1 MSFIWMIIVGLVAG
15 LLARAIKPGSDPMG
29 WIMTIV
35 LGIVGAML
43 GGFLASLIGINAD
56 GGFTGLI
63 FSVIGAIIL
72 LFLYEMIVNKRR
84 AEFDALFVILWR
96 AISKPEAL
104 NKKFN
109 AKNQKAPRY
118 ELTPET
124 WTV

>member
-84 AEFDALFVILWR
+84 A
-96 AISKPEAL
+96 
-104 NKKFN
+104 
-109 AKNQKAPRY
+109 
-118 ELTPET
+118 
-124 WTV
+124 

>member
-35 LGIVGAML
+35 LGIVGALL

-72 LFLYEMIVNKRR
+72 LFIYEMIMSKRS
-84 AEFDALFVILWR
+84 V
-96 AISKPEAL
+96 
-104 NKKFN
+104 
-109 AKNQKAPRY
+109 
-118 ELTPET
+118 
-124 WTV
+124 

>member
-72 LFLYEMIVNKRR
+72 LFLYEMIVSKRR
-84 AEFDALFVILWR
+84 V
-96 AISKPEAL
+96 
-104 NKKFN
+104 
-109 AKNQKAPRY
+109 
-118 ELTPET
+118 
-124 WTV
+124 

>member
-15 LLARAIKPGSDPMG
+15 LLARAIKPGNDPMG

-43 GGFLASLIGINAD
+43 GGFIAGLIGINAD

-72 LFLYEMIVNKRR
+72 LFIYELI
-84 AEFDALFVILWR
+84 
-96 AISKPEAL
+96 ISKTSA
-104 NKKFN
+104 
-109 AKNQKAPRY
+109 
-118 ELTPET
+118 
-124 WTV
+124 

>member
-1 MSFIWMIIVGLVAG
+1 MGFIWMIIVGLVAG

-43 GGFLASLIGINAD
+43 GGLVASLIGINAD

-72 LFLYEMIVNKRR
+72 LFLYEMIMSKRR
-84 AEFDALFVILWR
+84 V
-96 AISKPEAL
+96 
-104 NKKFN
+104 
-109 AKNQKAPRY
+109 
-118 ELTPET
+118 
-124 WTV
+124 

>member
-15 LLARAIKPGSDPMG
+15 LLARAIKPGNDPMG

-43 GGFLASLIGINAD
+43 GGFVSGLIGINAD

-72 LFLYEMIVNKRR
+72 LFIYEMIMNKRR
-84 AEFDALFVILWR
+84 V
-96 AISKPEAL
+96 
-104 NKKFN
+104 
-109 AKNQKAPRY
+109 
-118 ELTPET
+118 
-124 WTV
+124 

>member
-43 GGFLASLIGINAD
+43 GGFVAGLIGINAD

-72 LFLYEMIVNKRR
+72 LFLYEMIMSKRR
-84 AEFDALFVILWR
+84 V
-96 AISKPEAL
+96 
-104 NKKFN
+104 
-109 AKNQKAPRY
+109 
-118 ELTPET
+118 
-124 WTV
+124 

>member
-29 WIMTIV
+29 WIMTII

-43 GGFLASLIGINAD
+43 GGFIAGLIGIDAD

-72 LFLYEMIVNKRR
+72 LFLYEMIMSKRR
-84 AEFDALFVILWR
+84 V
-96 AISKPEAL
+96 
-104 NKKFN
+104 
-109 AKNQKAPRY
+109 
-118 ELTPET
+118 
-124 WTV
+124 

>member
-35 LGIVGAML
+35 LGIVGAL
-43 GGFLASLIGINAD
+43 VGGVIASVIGINAD

-72 LFLYEMIVNKRR
+72 LFLYEMIMNKRG
-84 AEFDALFVILWR
+84 A
-96 AISKPEAL
+96 
-104 NKKFN
+104 
-109 AKNQKAPRY
+109 
-118 ELTPET
+118 
-124 WTV
+124 

>member
-43 GGFLASLIGINAD
+43 GGFVAGLIGINAD

-72 LFLYEMIVNKRR
+72 LFIYEMIMSKRN
-84 AEFDALFVILWR
+84 V
-96 AISKPEAL
+96 
-104 NKKFN
+104 
-109 AKNQKAPRY
+109 
-118 ELTPET
+118 
-124 WTV
+124 

>member
-15 LLARAIKPGSDPMG
+15 LLARAIKPGNDPMG

-43 GGFLASLIGINAD
+43 GGFVAGLIGIIAD

-72 LFLYEMIVNKRR
+72 LFIYEMIMNKRR
-84 AEFDALFVILWR
+84 V
-96 AISKPEAL
+96 
-104 NKKFN
+104 
-109 AKNQKAPRY
+109 
-118 ELTPET
+118 
-124 WTV
+124 

>member
-1 MSFIWMIIVGLVAG
+1 MISKTLILCRVSIERQAQPEWESLVIAG

-43 GGFLASLIGINAD
+43 GGFVAGLIGINAD

-72 LFLYEMIVNKRR
+72 LFIY
-84 AEFDALFVILWR
+84 
-96 AISKPEAL
+96 
-104 NKKFN
+104 
-109 AKNQKAPRY
+109 
-118 ELTPET
+118 
-124 WTV
+124 

>member
-15 LLARAIKPGSDPMG
+15 LLARAIKPGNDPMG

-43 GGFLASLIGINAD
+43 GGFVAGLIGINAD

-72 LFLYEMIVNKRR
+72 LFIYEMIMSKRR
-84 AEFDALFVILWR
+84 M
-96 AISKPEAL
+96 
-104 NKKFN
+104 
-109 AKNQKAPRY
+109 
-118 ELTPET
+118 
-124 WTV
+124 